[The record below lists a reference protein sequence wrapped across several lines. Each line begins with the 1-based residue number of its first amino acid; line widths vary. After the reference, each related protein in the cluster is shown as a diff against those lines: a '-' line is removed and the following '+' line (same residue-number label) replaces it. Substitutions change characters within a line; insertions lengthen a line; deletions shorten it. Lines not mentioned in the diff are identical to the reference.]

1 MIIGIL
7 LCRKSSD
14 LSWDGEELS
23 AAAGEESRTAEVEE
37 SALLLPQTETAGQA
51 AEAMPQEATMV
62 EGT

>member
-1 MIIGIL
+1 MIIRIL

-37 SALLLPQTETAGQA
+37 SALLPQTETAGQA
-51 AEAMPQEATMV
+51 AEATPQEATMV